1 MSSSVQCVSCLDA
14 EKAVPVIGRTG
25 LADYV
30 RVLRAWFRGH
40 YDWCRVTRR
49 YNAPLTQIT

>member
-49 YNAPLTQIT
+49 YNAPLT